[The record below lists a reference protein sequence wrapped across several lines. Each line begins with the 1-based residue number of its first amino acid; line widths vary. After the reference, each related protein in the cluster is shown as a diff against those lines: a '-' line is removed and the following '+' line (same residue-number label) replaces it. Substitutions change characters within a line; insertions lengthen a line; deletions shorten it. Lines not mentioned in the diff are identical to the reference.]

1 MTIAIAAIA
10 RVFAYN
16 GVELPDIDPN
26 MSPDE
31 VRDVYSAQYA
41 DLTTAQ
47 VLDHGISGKE
57 HRFEFRKS
65 VGDKGGQAPE
75 VPALP

>member
-1 MTIAIAAIA
+1 MTIAITTIA
-10 RVFAYN
+10 RVFSYN

-41 DLTTAQ
+41 DLTTAD
-47 VLDHGISGKE
+47 VLDHGITGE
-57 HRFEFRKS
+57 VHRFEFRKK
-65 VGDKGGQAPE
+65 VGDKG
-75 VPALP
+75 